1 MSYIKVLA
9 ASSMPRG
16 EQDRTS
22 LEVAYGLIEYGLL
35 LTQTRRKAFG

>member
-22 LEVAYGLIEYGLL
+22 LGVAYGLL
-35 LTQTRRKAFG
+35 LTQTRRKACG